1 MKEIKITLKISR
13 MFDEIEYSKNKKE
26 TLKKIKFDLLNALEE
41 IKEYDENFYNECL
54 KEIENIESEEK

>member
-1 MKEIKITLKISR
+1 MKEIKLILKING